1 MAFSDRPHDARY
13 DDPFRDQRTSS
24 LFDGASFWF
33 LVALII
39 VITALALIYPG
50 PDPQVA
56 TDSASR
62 VVAAGES
69 HALYRPEAASSP
81 GEPRPTQAPQP

>member
-1 MAFSDRPHDARY
+1 MAFHDHPHDARY

-24 LFDGASFWF
+24 LFDGAGFWF

-39 VITALALIYPG
+39 IITALALIYPG
-50 PDPQVA
+50 PDPRLA
-56 TDSASR
+56 ADSATR
-62 VVAAGES
+62 VGIPGES
-69 HALYRPEAASSP
+69 HTRDRPEAAPTP

>member
-1 MAFSDRPHDARY
+1 MAFHDHPHDARY
-13 DDPFRDQRTSS
+13 DDPFRDRRTSS
-24 LFDGASFWF
+24 LFDGAGFWF
-33 LVALII
+33 LVVLII

-56 TDSASR
+56 TDSATL
-62 VVAAGES
+62 VGTAGVN
-69 HALYRPEAASSP
+69 RPEAAPAP